1 MPTGSGKS
9 LLFML
14 LAAASQDRVTIV
26 IVPMVALQ
34 QDMYECSNER
44 GILCTEWDGKRP
56 LYNAHI
62 ILAMLESAVTL
73 AFGRFVEE
81 KKRSY

>member
-1 MPTGSGKS
+1 VFILAIMPTGSGKS

-44 GILCTEWDGKRP
+44 GILCTE
-56 LYNAHI
+56 
-62 ILAMLESAVTL
+62 
-73 AFGRFVEE
+73 
-81 KKRSY
+81 